1 MGEHTIREIL
11 RRRSPETQRALQR
24 RRELQGGKG
33 DSPLKA
39 RVIAA
44 GAGIAILVCIGYV
57 LNLGHTA
64 DKRLLESKGTRHSD
78 ALALSDATA
87 FLSNTVLASTDPAY
101 YDKSH
106 GSLLTRHLV
115 HVYFPDAGYFTT
127 TIMAMSLEMN
137 NSKTAILEA
146 YINDVGFAADR
157 GRTVKGFSAAS
168 GYYFGK
174 PFAQLAPQ
182 EVALLVALIDD
193 PAGLDPRQHA
203 DQALAA
209 RNLVLQDDLSQ
220 NVLSQAQV
228 DALLKMPLGV
238 TPHPNP

>member
-39 RVIAA
+39 RIIAA
-44 GAGIAILVCIGYV
+44 GAAIAILACIGYV

-64 DKRLLESKGTRHSD
+64 DKRLLESRGTRGSD
-78 ALALSDATA
+78 ALVLSDATA
-87 FLSNTVLASTDPAY
+87 FLSNTVLASTDPAF
-101 YDKSH
+101 YDKSR

-115 HVYFPDAGYFTT
+115 RVYFPDAGYFTI

-137 NSKTAILEA
+137 NPKTAILEA
-146 YINDVGFAADR
+146 YINDVGFVANQ
-157 GRTVKGFSAAS
+157 GHPIKGFSAAS
-168 GYYFGK
+168 GYYFNK

-182 EVALLVALIDD
+182 EVALLVALTDD
-193 PAGLDPRQHA
+193 PEGLDPRQHA
-203 DQALAA
+203 DKALAA
-209 RNLVLQDDLSQ
+209 RNLVLQDDLVQ

-228 DALLKMPLGV
+228 DALLKAPLAV
-238 TPHPNP
+238 TPHPAP